1 MKICITAQGPALDS
15 PFEHHF
21 ARAPYFIF
29 YDTATGK
36 KDAVRNGFVVS
47 DSGLGRN
54 AVELLK
60 QNGLEAVITGE
71 TGDNAK
77 ILLES
82 AGIRVHRFDG
92 TGTVRNAI
100 GAILAKDPASH

>member
-29 YDTATGK
+29 YDTKTGK
-36 KDAVRNGFVVS
+36 KDAVRNGFIVS

-60 QNGLEAVITGE
+60 QHGLEAVITGDIGE
-71 TGDNAK
+71 NAK
-77 ILLES
+77 SLLDGV
-82 AGIRVHRFDG
+82 GIRIYRFEGEG
-92 TGTVRNAI
+92 TIRKVLDEVNIT
-100 GAILAKDPASH
+100 

>member
-29 YDTATGK
+29 YDTKTGK
-36 KDAVRNGFVVS
+36 KDSVRNGFVVS

-54 AVELLK
+54 ACRTFK
-60 QNGLEAVITGE
+60 TKRA
-71 TGDNAK
+71 
-77 ILLES
+77 
-82 AGIRVHRFDG
+82 
-92 TGTVRNAI
+92 
-100 GAILAKDPASH
+100 

>member
-29 YDTATGK
+29 YDTKTGK
-36 KDAVRNGFVVS
+36 KDSVRNGFVVS

-60 QNGLEAVITGE
+60 QNGLEAVITGDIGE
-71 TGDNAK
+71 NAK
-77 ILLES
+77 SLLDG
-82 AGIRVHRFDG
+82 AGIRIYRFEGEGTIRKVLGEVHI
-92 TGTVRNAI
+92 T
-100 GAILAKDPASH
+100 